1 MSWSS
6 FNLDDH
12 HDDDGDNDD
21 DKYDVVV
28 ADDGHQHNEGEV
40 RPALQLLHSPL
51 PLLQLQLLLATS
63 RSLLN
68 ITIRQSR
75 QYDGTLGPAWSTD
88 MNQEQIVGEDLH
100 KNEVAQKK
108 TENDFDGIPDRG
120 DLSAL

>member
-12 HDDDGDNDD
+12 HDDDDDDDD
-21 DKYDVVV
+21 DKHDVVV
-28 ADDGHQHNEGEV
+28 VDDVHHNEGEV
-40 RPALQLLHSPL
+40 GPALQLLHSPL

-88 MNQEQIVGEDLH
+88 MNQEQMVGEDLH
-100 KNEVAQKK
+100 KNEVAQEK
-108 TENDFDGIPDRG
+108 TENDFDGIPDQE
-120 DLSAL
+120 DLEAS